1 MPDRIDSIV
10 FDMDGTIVLARDVAI
25 QSVKRGTKEMF
36 EELGIDAELPTIE
49 RILDSIGKPS
59 PEYFASLFPDLEPS
73 VRAKIQQRI
82 YQLEA
87 KLLAEGVGSFAPG
100 APGALV
106 KLRRMGLK
114 LGLASNCGVGFL
126 EANIDAFGL
135 DKYFDMILCSGMR
148 GYPPKAALVKE
159 ILAEFGSQMAMMVGD
174 RSYDIEAA
182 TECKMIP
189 VGVSYGYGAPGE
201 LQGAELVIDNLNQL
215 PSLLDGSNSETQVT
229 SREHNAS

>member
-1 MPDRIDSIV
+1 
-10 FDMDGTIVLARDVAI
+10 MDGTVVLARDIAI
-25 QSVKRGTKEMF
+25 QSVHRGTEEIF
-36 EELGIDAELPTIE
+36 LELGIDAALPTRE

-59 PEYFASLFPDLEPS
+59 PEYFASLFPDLATP
-73 VRAKIQQRI
+73 VRGRIQQRI

-87 KLLAEGVGSFAPG
+87 NLLAEGAGSFAPG

-126 EANIDAFGL
+126 KGNIDAFGL
-135 DKYFDMILCSGMR
+135 DKYFDMVLCSGMR
-148 GYPPKAALVKE
+148 GYPPKAALLRE
-159 ILAEFGSQMAMMVGD
+159 ILAEFRSKRAMMVGD

-201 LQGAELVIDNLNQL
+201 LEKAELVIDNLNEL
-215 PSLLDGSNSETQVT
+215 PSMLDGSKSESQLTG
-229 SREHNAS
+229 NAHAS